1 VEDKMELAS
10 LVDGKSSSRELVRN
24 LRAIP
29 TGPGVLPESVAWQT
43 YVELRRRGEPDAS
56 RLFVSAVRALHARRC
71 VAGVDLPLEDPL
83 TDEHRLIDDPFL
95 ADLWKAYKKC
105 IRNRRTGPA
114 GQLLRDM
121 EQHLF

>member
-1 VEDKMELAS
+1 MGSA
-10 LVDGKSSSRELVRN
+10 LVDDSSTSRELVRN

-29 TGPGVLPESVAWQT
+29 TGTGFLPESVAWQT

-56 RLFVSAVRALHARRC
+56 RLFVTAVRSLHSRRC
-71 VAGVDLPLEDPL
+71 VAGVDLPLEDTLP
-83 TDEHRLIDDPFL
+83 DEHRLIDDPFL

-105 IRNRRTGPA
+105 IKNRRTGPA

-121 EQHLF
+121 EQHLEM